1 MDKDILDINQASLL
15 LGVSVALVYKLA
27 RSGKIPAAKIGRV
40 WRFHRPTLVDWVANG
55 ASLNSLQ
62 FLLKKSSVSKAWKHN

>member
-1 MDKDILDINQASLL
+1 MDKEILNINQAAQL
-15 LGVSVALVYKLA
+15 LGVSAALVYKLA

-40 WRFHRPTLVDWVANG
+40 WRFHHPTIVDWVATG

-62 FLLKKSSVSKAWKHN
+62 FLLKKSSVSKTWKHN